1 MELSEIVKEKLGEAV
16 QLWADE
22 NLSGRPAILGYAIY
36 SAVESELLKKQKE
49 IEERF
54 PR

>member
-1 MELSEIVKEKLGEAV
+1 MALSEAVKEKLGEAI

-22 NLSGRPAILGYAIY
+22 NLPGRPAILGYAVY
-36 SAVESELLKKQKE
+36 SSVEQELLKKQKE

-54 PR
+54 PQ